1 MALFCPPPLAASRAA
16 GRYQLQLEEGEDE
29 GRLKI
34 FVTPSDLIVNDCVGW
49 GTQTVPN
56 RNKIV
61 FLPTFWDSLQ
71 DSHDFFMYLKRRC
84 FIFVPPIKTMLH
96 VLVEPK
102 PYDFNP
108 NL

>member
-1 MALFCPPPLAASRAA
+1 M
-16 GRYQLQLEEGEDE
+16 
-29 GRLKI
+29 KI

-71 DSHDFFMYLKRRC
+71 DSLQLRPKSLNEPDNIEINCHGG
-84 FIFVPPIKTMLH
+84 
-96 VLVEPK
+96 VEPSPAK
-102 PYDFNP
+102 AID
-108 NL
+108 